1 MITLLQSP
9 PHPCP
14 PAAPHPFPTFWLP
27 PFRDIQ
33 LARIGPHTLEVTDPN
48 GISIVVYESYP
59 GFPWQRGICYVML
72 PCHTGSA
79 AGIAQFYEGVL
90 GAPVLPRLDK
100 KQAEVVVGPGTTL
113 MFRETGALGPR
124 TDEVRRRALGG
135 WLGGRGGGVLSLE
148 QTREYTRNKAY
159 SYAHGCSS

>member
-1 MITLLQSP
+1 M
-9 PHPCP
+9 
-14 PAAPHPFPTFWLP
+14 
-27 PFRDIQ
+27 
-33 LARIGPHTLEVTDPN
+33 
-48 GISIVVYESYP
+48 VYESYP

-124 TDEVRRRALGG
+124 TDEVRGEGASDGG
-135 WLGGRGGGVLSLE
+135 CEGVAGGRGVSGME
-148 QTREYTRNKAY
+148 QARECRRNNVCL
-159 SYAHGCSS
+159 YAHGCSVA

>member
-1 MITLLQSP
+1 
-9 PHPCP
+9 
-14 PAAPHPFPTFWLP
+14 
-27 PFRDIQ
+27 
-33 LARIGPHTLEVTDPN
+33 
-48 GISIVVYESYP
+48 
-59 GFPWQRGICYVML
+59 ML

-159 SYAHGCSS
+159 LYAHGCSS